1 MFLLMIFFSRESAP
15 RGFNISSDYT
25 FVPNLIMKSG
35 SQILQSILEVGVAKS
50 LKGNG
55 NFCFSCEQI
64 FSNRKCLEDHVCP
77 SASFICSCGTEF
89 TVYKDMLEHST
100 THEPGHQ
107 ALYHGAIKKRRIE
120 KHMEEDEKLQKGE
133 VAWNPPNAGVS
144 PSVSEPRS
152 SALLS
157 PPPMKT
163 VQAPKLPGSNP
174 SLSKAS
180 LPSNPV
186 PAVKGVQKVFSD
198 VGAPTVDLWTLYQ
211 PVVLVPTVC
220 KLQKPYICGKCGQ
233 GFMSKALLVSHH
245 SLHVADKVS
254 GCIGCGLLLS
264 GRKQVPRFHSCN
276 SPVGHTKFKLI
287 TAKPPNYKAPSKDNV
302 RKNLF
307 AQPLQATSALQLEN
321 LIPSAASKGRRPGHV
336 GSARKQIRSYNSN
349 IQVGSKGVQVGS
361 VFQPKSQNPSTSKAS
376 IGVSLSS
383 KSPNSSVFS
392 QTMPVTP
399 SVQQNMATNTEP
411 PSSEGE
417 FICRVCHLPFRTAQI
432 LQRHKCVKAQEFM
445 AKRVVSGKLHP
456 KPPTAMVGP
465 NSAQVNGERKL
476 GFSPSVSTKSQLAVS
491 GVAKGKAVVP
501 DKKIGVDDDDD
512 DDDDDCFIVE
522 DGSNKPAEVIY
533 QVTSSVPIKI

>member
-1 MFLLMIFFSRESAP
+1 M
-15 RGFNISSDYT
+15 
-25 FVPNLIMKSG
+25 
-35 SQILQSILEVGVAKS
+35 
-50 LKGNG
+50 
-55 NFCFSCEQI
+55 
-64 FSNRKCLEDHVCP
+64 CP

-89 TVYKDMLEHST
+89 TEYKNMLEHST

-107 ALYHGAIKKRRIE
+107 ALSHTTIKKRRIE
-120 KHMEEDEKLQKGE
+120 KHIEQDEKLKRLQKGE
-133 VAWNPPNAGVS
+133 VVWSPPKAGVK

-157 PPPMKT
+157 PLPMET
-163 VQAPKLPGSNP
+163 VQTPKLPGSNP

-180 LPSNPV
+180 VPSNPV
-186 PAVKGVQKVFSD
+186 PAVKSVQNIFAD

-233 GFMSKALLVSHH
+233 GFTSKALLVSHH

-276 SPVGHTKFKLI
+276 TPVSHAKFKLL
-287 TAKPPNYKAPSKDNV
+287 TAKPPNYKSPIKDNV
-302 RKNLF
+302 RKNPF
-307 AQPLQATSALQLEN
+307 TQPLQATSAPQEN
-321 LIPSAASKGRRPGHV
+321 LIPSAAGKVRRPGPV
-336 GSARKQIRSYNSN
+336 TSAQKKFRAYNSN

-376 IGVSLSS
+376 IGASLPS
-383 KSPNSSVFS
+383 KSPNLSAFS
-392 QTMPVTP
+392 QKMPVTP
-399 SVQQNMATNTEP
+399 SVQQTMPTNTDP
-411 PSSEGE
+411 SSSEGE

-432 LQRHKCVKAQEFM
+432 LQRHKCIKAQEFM
-445 AKRVVSGKLHP
+445 AKRLNSGKLHP
-456 KPPTAMVGP
+456 KPSTMIVGP
-465 NSAQVNGERKL
+465 NSTQVNGERKL
-476 GFSPSVSTKSQLAVS
+476 GCSPSVSTKSQLAVV
-491 GVAKGKAVVP
+491 GLDKGKAVVP
-501 DKKIGVDDDDD
+501 DGKKIGE